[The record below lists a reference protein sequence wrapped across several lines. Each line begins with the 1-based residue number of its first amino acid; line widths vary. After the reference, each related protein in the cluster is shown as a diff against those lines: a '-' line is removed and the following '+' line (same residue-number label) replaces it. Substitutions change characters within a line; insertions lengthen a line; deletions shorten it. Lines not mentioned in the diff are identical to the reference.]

1 MITRAEVANGPVD
14 VLINNAAL
22 MVPGPLVHMTAED
35 VRTIVTVNT
44 IAPLELARGAMKT
57 MIERRHGSIVNV
69 TSLAGHLAVR
79 NIIPYCSSKAAL
91 TTATEALRREVAG
104 TGVHAR
110 LVVLGY
116 VATDMMDESH
126 ADPVAKA
133 QAIRLGRLPSLSTE
147 SVSADI
153 VASIEHDRPVTVLP
167 PLATPLHH
175 LRLLPQRLVDG
186 LMAGIP
192 RSL

>member
-1 MITRAEVANGPVD
+1 VITRAEVANGPVD

-126 ADPVAKA
+126 AEPVAKA
-133 QAIRLGRLPSLSTE
+133 QAIRLGRLP
-147 SVSADI
+147 
-153 VASIEHDRPVTVLP
+153 VA
-167 PLATPLHH
+167 
-175 LRLLPQRLVDG
+175 VDG
-186 LMAGIP
+186 ECLGGHRGEHRTRPSGHGPAAPGYATAP
-192 RSL
+192 SPTAAAATCRRPDGRNPA